1 MINGMQHMLMGRGS
15 SAYQASHQ
23 AYGMVANL
31 MGQQATVMAYID
43 CFWLLGIAALTMIPF
58 VFLMKRAKPGGPIA
72 VH

>member
-1 MINGMQHMLMGRGS
+1 
-15 SAYQASHQ
+15 
-23 AYGMVANL
+23 
-31 MGQQATVMAYID
+31 MAYID